1 MFYITRFKGIEK
13 REYECEVVTP
23 LFLGGA
29 DPQKAELR
37 VPPIKAAMR
46 FWWRA
51 LNPQSIEML
60 RDSESKLF
68 GDAGDKYGKSNLT
81 LAIEDFRISNIE
93 YQPLPHHDAKPKN
106 FKVKCINGS
115 FKIVIK
121 GSKLHHSIFELF
133 CLLGGIGKRSRRGFG
148 SIRIVNNEEESYK
161 NEVNQENIFTLIN
174 NICPN
179 EFSRNNGD
187 VVKRKRMF
195 TGINYPYLKE
205 IKIGKPDD
213 TFHNLLKSIGKASHD
228 HNSDY
233 TGFAKGKKRFAS
245 PVYVSIKKNDQ
256 KYIPIIS
263 ILNTAFEDNAGR
275 GKDSSPD
282 FIEAVINAG
291 GDK

>member
-1 MFYITRFKGIEK
+1 MFNIARFRDIEK

-51 LNPQSIEML
+51 LNPQRIENVK
-60 RDSESKLF
+60 DSEEKLF
-68 GDAGDKYGKSNLT
+68 GDAGEKYGRSILT
-81 LAIEDFRISNIE
+81 LAVKDCRISE
-93 YQPLPHHDAKPKN
+93 SDYQPLPHHEAKPKN
-106 FKVKCINGS
+106 FKIQCIKGS

-121 GSKLHHSIFELF
+121 GSKLHHSLFELF

-148 SIRIVNNEEESYK
+148 SIRIVNINGELYNK
-161 NEVNQENIFTLIN
+161 KANQENILKLIN

-179 EFSRNNGD
+179 EFSNID
-187 VVKRKRMF
+187 EVIERKQTF
-195 TGINYPYLKE
+195 KDINYPYLKE
-205 IKIGKPDD
+205 IKIGKPVDIFND
-213 TFHNLLKSIGKASHD
+213 LLKIIGKASHD

-245 PVYVSIKKNDQ
+245 PVYVSIKKSDQ

-263 ILNTAFEDNAGR
+263 VLNTAFEDNFEHGN
-275 GKDSSPD
+275 DNSPD
-282 FIEAVINAG
+282 FIKAVINAG
-291 GDK
+291 GGK